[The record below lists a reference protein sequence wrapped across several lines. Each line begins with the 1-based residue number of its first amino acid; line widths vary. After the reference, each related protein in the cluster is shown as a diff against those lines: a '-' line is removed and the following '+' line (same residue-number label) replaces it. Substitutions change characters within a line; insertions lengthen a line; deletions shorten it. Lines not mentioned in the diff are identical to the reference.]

1 MDLETLPRMALA
13 DDGNT
18 MKSSQPPSPADW
30 ERHKA
35 IIKDFYIEDSM
46 TLQELMEVMRTRY
59 NFIAT

>member
-1 MDLETLPRMALA
+1 MALD